1 MDKTL
6 KHLKILSGVA
16 LGVVGGS
23 FIEWAFH
30 KHVLHGLGIKKNS
43 IWNSH
48 WYEHHKSARKHEMK
62 DEFYDK
68 SWPEQMKTYEFVFL
82 STACLS
88 LITFLKITQPQ
99 LFVAATITTL
109 VLYGI
114 TYYVVHSKSHTDPE
128 WAEKWLKYH
137 VDHHMGK
144 DQNKN
149 WCVVFPLADHI
160 LNTRIYTEKKI
171 KT

>member
-1 MDKTL
+1 MRLCKTL
-6 KHLKILSGVA
+6 KHLKFLSGI
-16 LGVVGGS
+16 LFGVVGGS
-23 FIEWAFH
+23 FIEWMFH

-48 WYEHHKSARKHEMK
+48 WYEHHKAARKNQMK
-62 DEFYDK
+62 DEFYSQSLLEQFK
-68 SWPEQMKTYEFVFL
+68 SYEVVFL
-82 STACLS
+82 AGTSVALIAVMQTMNPDIVMSTM
-88 LITFLKITQPQ
+88 
-99 LFVAATITTL
+99 ITTL
-109 VLYGI
+109 VLYGV
-114 TYYVVHSKSHTDPE
+114 TYYVAHSKSHTSPK
-128 WAEKWLKYH
+128 WAETWLKHH

-160 LNTRIYTEKKI
+160 LGTRV